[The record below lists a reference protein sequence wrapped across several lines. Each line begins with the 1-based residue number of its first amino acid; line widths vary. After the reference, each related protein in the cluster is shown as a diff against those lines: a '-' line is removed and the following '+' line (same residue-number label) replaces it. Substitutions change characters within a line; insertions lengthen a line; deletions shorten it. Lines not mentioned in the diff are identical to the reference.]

1 LKVLLLDNYDS
12 FTYNLQ
18 HYLVQFDAD
27 VDVFRNNEIEVEAIE
42 GYDAIVLS
50 PGPGLPNEAGILME
64 VIKKY
69 AATKPILGVCL
80 GHQALCQ
87 HFGGELLN
95 LDTVW
100 HGRDSDCTQIAPDDL
115 FEGIASPFKVGHYHS
130 WSVRKDNIGIG
141 LIQTAESEHGW
152 VMAMQHESLPIH
164 GVQFHPESVMTP
176 DGLKMISNWVDSL
189 K

>member
-1 LKVLLLDNYDS
+1 MKVLLLDNYDS

-18 HYLVQFDAD
+18 HYLVQFDVE
-27 VDVFRNNEIEVEAIE
+27 VDVFRNNEIEMEAIE
-42 GYDAIVLS
+42 AYDAIVLS

-64 VIKKY
+64 VIQKY
-69 AATKPILGVCL
+69 ATTKPILGVCL

-100 HGRDSDCTQIAPDDL
+100 HGRDSNCKQIAPDIL
-115 FEGIASPFKVGHYHS
+115 FDGITSPFKVGHYHS
-130 WSVRKDNIGIG
+130 WSVSKDNIGTE